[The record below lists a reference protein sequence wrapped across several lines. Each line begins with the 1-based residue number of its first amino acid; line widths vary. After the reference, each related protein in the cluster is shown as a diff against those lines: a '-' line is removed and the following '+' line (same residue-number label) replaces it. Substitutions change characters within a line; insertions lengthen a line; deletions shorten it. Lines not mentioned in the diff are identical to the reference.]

1 MPKATISA
9 ITHYVPPQRRP
20 NAFYAGH
27 LDTTDEWIQSR
38 TGIRERRIAPTGG
51 TSDLIVRA
59 AERCL
64 AARRTS
70 ALDIDCIIVATIT
83 PDHVFPSTASTVQH
97 RIGAS
102 RAWGFDLSAACSGF
116 VYGLIIASKMVE
128 SGAARRV
135 LLCAGDKMSSITN
148 WDDRHTAVLFGDA
161 GSAAIIEQSDD
172 PALGISDFVTWMDG
186 AAGPFLQMPAGG
198 SARPATFET
207 VSRREHTLV
216 QDGKAVFKAA
226 VAGMT
231 RVTTELLTRNG
242 LTPDDI
248 AWFVPHQANARI
260 IEAVSGRLGVDPRK
274 VMVNIDRLG
283 NTCAATIP
291 TCLSEWHNSA
301 DIEIG
306 QQVVIATFGAGFTA
320 GAALVRWSS
329 TYRTSACAR
338 ESTDDAHEE
347 TDIAA
352 TSWRPEPVLM
362 V

>member
-1 MPKATISA
+1 MPHATISA
-9 ITHYVPPQRRP
+9 IAHYVPSDCRS
-20 NAFYAGH
+20 NAFYVER

-38 TGIRERRIAPTGG
+38 TGIRERRIAATDG

-64 AARRTS
+64 AARRAS

-83 PDHVFPSTASTVQH
+83 PDHMFPSTASTVQH

-116 VYGLIIASKMVE
+116 VYGLIVASKMVE
-128 SGAARRV
+128 SGAARTV

-148 WDDRHTAVLFGDA
+148 WEDRQTAVLFGDA
-161 GSAAIIEQSDD
+161 GSAAIIERSDN
-172 PALGISDFVTWMDG
+172 PALGLGDFVTWMDG
-186 AAGPFLQMPAGG
+186 AGGPFLQMPAGG
-198 SARPATFET
+198 SARPATVDT
-207 VSRREHTLV
+207 VNRREHTLV

-231 RVTTELLTRNG
+231 RVTSELLTRNN

-260 IEAVSGRLGVDPRK
+260 IEAVGERLGIDPRK
-274 VMVNIDRLG
+274 VMVNIDRFG

-291 TCLSEWHNSA
+291 TCLSEWHNSGQ
-301 DIEIG
+301 IEVG
-306 QQVVIATFGAGFTA
+306 QPVVIATFGAGFTA
-320 GAALVRWSS
+320 GAALLRWSS
-329 TYRTSACAR
+329 TFRTSECAR
-338 ESTDDAHEE
+338 AFDADARE
-347 TDIAA
+347 AA
-352 TSWRPEPVLM
+352 LTA
-362 V
+362 

>member
-1 MPKATISA
+1 MPHATISA
-9 ITHYVPPQRRP
+9 IAHYVPPERRT
-20 NAFYAGH
+20 NAFFVER
-27 LDTTDEWIQSR
+27 LDTSDEWIQSR
-38 TGIRERRIAPTGG
+38 TGIRERRIASSAGV
-51 TSDLIVRA
+51 SDLIVKA

-64 AARRTS
+64 AARGTS

-116 VYGLIIASKMVE
+116 VYGLFVASKMVE

-148 WDDRHTAVLFGDA
+148 WDDRQTAVLFGDA
-161 GSAAIIEQSDD
+161 GTAAIIEQSED
-172 PALGISDFVTWMDG
+172 PALGISDFETWMDG
-186 AAGPFLQMPAGG
+186 AGGPFLQMPAGG

-226 VAGMT
+226 VAGMS
-231 RVTTELLTRNG
+231 RVTTELLARNG
-242 LTPDDI
+242 LTPQDI
-248 AWFVPHQANARI
+248 GWFVPHQANARI
-260 IEAVSGRLGVDPRK
+260 IETVAARLGVDPRK

-301 DIEIG
+301 QIQVG
-306 QQVVIATFGAGFTA
+306 QPVVIATFGAGFTA
-320 GAALVRWSS
+320 GAALMRWSS
-329 TYRTSACAR
+329 TFRASACAR
-338 ESTDDAHEE
+338 ALGDEDQQSE
-347 TDIAA
+347 
-352 TSWRPEPVLM
+352 LM
-362 V
+362 LNYA